1 MTHSIK
7 AKPLTRRALQQR
19 NQRVN
24 QYCGLV
30 NPIAVHYCRR
40 CPEPLDDLVQVGLM
54 GLLRAAELY
63 QPQINTPF
71 EAISEAQSFITCGI
85 RPWQCGYRVGKWSCT
100 TSSAN

>member
-1 MTHSIK
+1 MTQSIK
-7 AKPLTRRALQQR
+7 TKSLCRRALQQR

-30 NPIAVHYCRR
+30 TPIAVHYCRR

-63 QPQINTPF
+63 QPQT
-71 EAISEAQSFITCGI
+71 ATSGV
-85 RPWQCGYRVGKWSCT
+85 PWSGVTRGDQPRRSRGCRLNSL
-100 TSSAN
+100 SL